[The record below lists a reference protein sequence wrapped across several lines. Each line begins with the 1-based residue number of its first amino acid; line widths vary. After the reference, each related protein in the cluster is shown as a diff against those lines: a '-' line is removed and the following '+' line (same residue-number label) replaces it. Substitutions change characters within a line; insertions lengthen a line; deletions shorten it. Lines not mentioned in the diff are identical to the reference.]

1 MYAFRTDQRRLRC
14 FATFEASASADDI
27 RMLVDESH
35 RAGIHIERSADSPLG
50 LDWFDI
56 CADENDLNA
65 AVESTSAVLLALD
78 AAAER
83 GGLRDF
89 RVLFPAGEGHQIMA
103 FQVVDADIGF
113 VLHQQADDVRI
124 APERDRAVGQRS
136 RTASVAR

>member
-27 RMLVDESH
+27 RMLVDEPH
-35 RAGIHIERSADSPLG
+35 RAGIRIERSADSPLG

-56 CADENDLNA
+56 CADENDLNT

-83 GGLRDF
+83 GVLRDF
-89 RVLFPAGEGHQIMA
+89 RVLSGARISMAGAGRPRWKACGHYRR
-103 FQVVDADIGF
+103 
-113 VLHQQADDVRI
+113 H
-124 APERDRAVGQRS
+124 
-136 RTASVAR
+136 AR

>member
-35 RAGIHIERSADSPLG
+35 RADIRIERSADSPLG

-89 RVLFPAGEGHQIMA
+89 RVLSGARISMAGAGRQRWKACGHYRR
-103 FQVVDADIGF
+103 
-113 VLHQQADDVRI
+113 H
-124 APERDRAVGQRS
+124 
-136 RTASVAR
+136 AR